1 MEEAQANG
9 DIEMEGEMGEGME
22 GEMDAGMDEMDAA
35 EMEEEAEP
43 VEEKQETNFA
53 TDPSK

>member
-1 MEEAQANG
+1 
-9 DIEMEGEMGEGME
+9 MEGD
-22 GEMDAGMDEMDAA
+22 MDAGMDEMDAA
-35 EMEEEAEP
+35 EMEEMDAEP

>member
-1 MEEAQANG
+1 
-9 DIEMEGEMGEGME
+9 MGEGME